1 MCCNYFPSQFIFFL
15 IFSMVCS
22 SKNNIFRLMT
32 CNLSKRSLIFSV
44 FHIFSYVSNV
54 ISLAFMFGYVIH
66 PRLTLCAWTIGVEAC
81 LVLCVYPVVSN
92 PLIEGFLSSHCL
104 VWVPQL
110 KKKIQSSTWLFSELF
125 SPPSP
130 YFTVF
135 TPLPSSLHPCKIFA
149 LHDNLKPG
157 SVCA

>member
-1 MCCNYFPSQFIFFL
+1 MCCNYFPVNSSSFSFSQWCVLRRTTFFH
-15 IFSMVCS
+15 
-22 SKNNIFRLMT
+22 LMS
-32 CNLSKRSLIFSV
+32 CNLSKRSLVFSV

-66 PRLTLCAWTIGVEAC
+66 PRLTLCAWTIGAEAC
-81 LVLCVYPVVSN
+81 LVLCGYPVVSN

-110 KKKIQSSTWLFSELF
+110 KKNIQSSTWLFSELF

-135 TPLPSSLHPCKIFA
+135 TPLPNSLHPCKIFA

>member
-1 MCCNYFPSQFIFFL
+1 MCCNYFPVNSSSFSFSQWCVLRRTFFH
-15 IFSMVCS
+15 
-22 SKNNIFRLMT
+22 LMS
-32 CNLSKRSLIFSV
+32 CNLSKRSLVFSV

-110 KKKIQSSTWLFSELF
+110 KKTFNHLLGSFLNSFLLPHLILLFLHHYRILF
-125 SPPSP
+125 IPVK
-130 YFTVF
+130 F
-135 TPLPSSLHPCKIFA
+135 SLCTTT
-149 LHDNLKPG
+149 
-157 SVCA
+157 